1 VRRAAVIVALLAL
14 AGCGSSGGGK
24 TATGPKPAAAGG
36 DEEPIRVP
44 ATFTL
49 DAGRLRPATISV
61 PAFLT
66 VRLAVVGHDERS
78 HQVVAQTDHGPRTLR
93 VPPGASG
100 AITIPGMRRGTY
112 GVSVDGGRAVGK
124 LVVGVGA
131 GP

>member
-1 VRRAAVIVALLAL
+1 VRRAALIVAALAL

-24 TATGPKPAAAGG
+24 SATAPKHAAAGG

-49 DAGRLRPATISV
+49 NGGRLSPSTISV

-66 VRLAVVGHDERS
+66 VRLAVVGHDEHAHR
-78 HQVVAQTDHGPRTLR
+78 VVAQTDHGPRTLR

-112 GVSVDGGRAVGK
+112 RVSVDGGQAVGK
-124 LVVGVGA
+124 LVVGVNP

>member
-1 VRRAAVIVALLAL
+1 VRRAAVIVALLAV
-14 AGCGSSGGGK
+14 AGCGSGGGGTSA
-24 TATGPKPAAAGG
+24 TAPKSSASGG

-49 DAGRLRPATISV
+49 RDGRLSPATISV

-78 HQVVAQTDHGPRTLR
+78 HEVVAQTDHGPRTLR

-112 GVSVDGGRAVGK
+112 RVSVDGGREVGK
-124 LVVGVGA
+124 LVVGANA

>member
-1 VRRAAVIVALLAL
+1 MRRAVVIVAALAL
-14 AGCGSSGGGK
+14 AGCGGGGGK
-24 TATGPKPAAAGG
+24 SATVHKAAAPGG

-49 DAGRLRPATISV
+49 NGGRLSPATISV

-78 HQVVAQTDHGPRTLR
+78 HQVVAQTDKGPRTLR
-93 VPPGASG
+93 VPPGASA
-100 AITIPGMRRGTY
+100 AIDIRGMRRGTY
-112 GVSVDGGRAVGK
+112 RVSVDGGRAVGK
-124 LVVGVGA
+124 LVVGVNP